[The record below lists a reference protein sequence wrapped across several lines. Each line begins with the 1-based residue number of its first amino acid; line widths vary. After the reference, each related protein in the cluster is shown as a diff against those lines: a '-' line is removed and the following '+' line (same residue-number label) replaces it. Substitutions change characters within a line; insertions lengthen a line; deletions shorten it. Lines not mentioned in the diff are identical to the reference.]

1 MTDLMTITINQKMN
15 KLIFLCALL
24 LTTFLN
30 AQPSAQTELK
40 DGTIKGRIIDAS
52 LNQPLPYVNII
63 VKTPS
68 NETIT
73 GGITK
78 DDGTFEID
86 KIPEGNV
93 IVSIQYIGFKTISK
107 TIEIGG
113 KNNDIIFGDIML
125 EEDVA
130 SLDEVTVVAEVT
142 TIQQKVDRKVINVG
156 KDLTTTGPTASDI
169 MNNIPSVSVD
179 QQTGNISLR
188 GNENVRVMVD
198 GKLSNVP
205 IAQLLKQIPSTS
217 IKQIELI
224 TNPSAKYNPEGMSG
238 IINIILHKN
247 TNIGFNGNIN
257 LGLTKEINAK
267 FNSSID
273 MNYRNGKFNFY
284 GNYGNN
290 IGKSNNYGRIERL
303 EDNSVQSFSFF
314 NNNKSHLYKVGLDYY
329 INDNNNISFFTNQNI
344 YDGKGT
350 GNTGIQ
356 YVDRPIQRQL
366 FDNDTDNISSQYNA
380 VFNHKFKKEGETF
393 NIEADYGI
401 FDQDETADF
410 TYLNFTFP
418 PNYSDYVNTNR
429 DQTTINIDYANPLS
443 EKAKLEFGG
452 ELRLFDTNIDYTST
466 GLSVNETQ
474 DNTPNNGDE
483 YIPTPHTDF
492 DYKRDIYSLYGTFGK
507 TFEKWSYQIGL
518 RAETVTEEASAVRM
532 LESGMENT
540 PFKND
545 YFQVYPSTFVTYSP
559 SEKNSYQISYSRRVD
574 RPGLEQV
581 NPIREWSTPLIS
593 SFGNTELQPQFTN
606 SIEANYTRKLEIG
619 SITGGVFY
627 RLVEDEINR
636 AVFIDR
642 LDVNKNI
649 LTYDNFDNT
658 TAFGLEL
665 SGNLKPTK
673 WWNFNLSFDLY
684 SRTQKGITERLT
696 VPTDVATSDD
706 ILRETIE
713 VDNVVYNF
721 RMFNN
726 FSATKQLNLSIF
738 TMYRGEEKGLQFTRK
753 PMFMVNTGLRY
764 SFMEDQRATFSF
776 NYSDI
781 FNTMKFEFEGDRPT
795 PQVGQ
800 FNWESNTWNI
810 GLSYRFGGNNYKA
823 LQRKNRD
830 DNETS
835 GNAGFM

>member
-1 MTDLMTITINQKMN
+1 MFI
-15 KLIFLCALL
+15 CVLL
-24 LTTFLN
+24 LSVIVS
-30 AQPSAQTELK
+30 AQPAKELR
-40 DGTIKGRIIDAS
+40 DGTVSGRVIDAS
-52 LNQPLPYVNII
+52 LNQPLPYVNVII
-63 VKTPS
+63 KTTA
-68 NETIT
+68 NQTIT

-78 DDGTFEID
+78 DDGTFEI
-86 KIPEGNV
+86 KSIPEGDV
-93 IVSIQYIGFKTISK
+93 VVSIQYIGFKTIAK
-107 TIEIGG
+107 TVSVG
-113 KNNDIIFGDIML
+113 KNGYDIALGDIML

-169 MNNIPSVSVD
+169 MNNIPSVNVD

-257 LGLTKEINAK
+257 LGLTKEIYAK

-273 MNYRNGKFNFY
+273 LNYRNGKFNLY
-284 GNYGNN
+284 GSYGNN
-290 IGKSNNYGRIERL
+290 IGKSANYGSIERL
-303 EDNSVQSFSFF
+303 DDNSEQLFDFF
-314 NNNKSHLYKVGLDYY
+314 NNNKSHLYKVGLDFYM
-329 INDNNNISFFTNQNI
+329 NDNNTVSFFTNQNI
-344 YDGKGT
+344 YDGFGAGT
-350 GNTGIQ
+350 TGVLYPNQPLQQQI
-356 YVDRPIQRQL
+356 
-366 FDNDTDNISSQYNA
+366 FDNDTQNLSSQYNG
-380 VFNHKFKKEGETF
+380 VFNHKFKKEGEKLD
-393 NIEADYGI
+393 IEADYSV
-401 FDQDETADF
+401 FSQDEIA
-410 TYLNFTFP
+410 NFNFQNFSFP
-418 PNYSDYVNTNR
+418 PNYSDFVNTDR
-429 DQTTINIDYANPLS
+429 DQTTINVDYVNPLS
-443 EKAKLEFGG
+443 EKAKLEIGA
-452 ELRLFDTNIDYTST
+452 EARLFDTKIDYTST
-466 GLSVNETQ
+466 GLSVNENQ
-474 DNTPNNGDE
+474 DNIPNNGDE
-483 YIPTPHTDF
+483 YIPTPQTDF
-492 DYKRDIYSLYGTFGK
+492 SYKRDIYSLYATYGK
-507 TFEKWSYQIGL
+507 TFEKWSYQVGL
-518 RAETVTEEASAVRM
+518 RAESVMEDANAFRT
-532 LESGMENT
+532 LENSTENT
-540 PFKND
+540 PFEND
-545 YFQVYPSTFVTYSP
+545 YFQVYPSVFLTYSP
-559 SEKNSYQISYSRRVD
+559 SDKNSYQMSYSRRVD
-574 RPGLEQV
+574 RPGLQQV

-606 SIEANYTRKLEIG
+606 SIEANYTRKLENG

-642 LDVNKNI
+642 LDINKNI

-658 TAFGLEL
+658 TAFGIEL
-665 SGNLKPTK
+665 SSNFRPTK
-673 WWNFNLSFDLY
+673 WWNFNASFDLY
-684 SRTQKGITERLT
+684 SRKQKGIAETLT
-696 VPTDVATSDD
+696 APTNVATVDD
-706 ILRETIE
+706 IILETIE
-713 VDNVVYNF
+713 VDNLVWNF

-726 FSATKQLNLSIF
+726 FKATKKLNLSVF

-764 SFMEDQRATFSF
+764 SFLEDDRATFSF

-795 PQVGQ
+795 PQAGQ
-800 FNWESNTWNI
+800 FNWESNSWNI
-810 GLSYRFGGNNYKA
+810 GLSYRFGGGKYRA

-830 DNETS
+830 DNEKDGS
-835 GNAGFM
+835 GGFI

>member
-1 MTDLMTITINQKMN
+1 M
-15 KLIFLCALL
+15 
-24 LTTFLN
+24 N
-30 AQPSAQTELK
+30 AQPSAQAEFR
-40 DGTIKGRIIDAS
+40 DGSISGRIIDAS

-63 VKTPS
+63 VKTSS

-73 GGITK
+73 GGITQE
-78 DDGTFEID
+78 DGTFEIK
-86 KIPEGNV
+86 KIPEGAV
-93 IVSIQYIGFKTISK
+93 IVSIQYIGFKSITKNVTIGSK
-107 TIEIGG
+107 EY
-113 KNNDIIFGDIML
+113 DINMGDILL

-130 SLDEVTVVAEVT
+130 SLDEVTVVAEIT

-169 MNNIPSVSVD
+169 MNNIPSVNVD

-205 IAQLLKQIPSTS
+205 VAQLLKQIPSTS

-247 TNIGFNGNIN
+247 TNIGFNGNVN
-257 LGLTKEINAK
+257 LGLTKEINAR
-267 FNSSID
+267 FNGSLD

-290 IGKSNNYGRIERL
+290 TGNSSNYGTIERL
-303 EDNSVQSFSFF
+303 DDNSVQLFDFF
-314 NNNKSHLYKVGLDYY
+314 NNNKSHLYKLGLDFYM
-329 INDNNNISFFTNQNI
+329 NDNNTVSFFTNQNL
-344 YDGKGT
+344 YDGKGS
-350 GNTGIQ
+350 GISGIQ
-356 YVDRPIQRQL
+356 YVDQPLQLQL
-366 FDNDTDNISSQYNA
+366 FDNDSENISSQYNG
-380 VFNHKFKKEGETF
+380 VFNHKFKKEGE
-393 NIEADYGI
+393 ILDVEADYSI
-401 FDQDETADF
+401 FDQDEDA
-410 TYLNFTFP
+410 NFAFQNINFP
-418 PNYSDYVNTNR
+418 PDYKDFVDTDR
-429 DQTTINIDYANPLS
+429 EQTTINVDYVNPLS
-443 EKAKLEFGG
+443 EKTKLEFGG
-452 ELRLFDTNIDYTST
+452 EVRIFDTNIDYSST
-466 GLSVNETQ
+466 GLSVNENQ
-474 DNTPNNGDE
+474 DEIPNNGDE
-483 YIPTPHTDF
+483 FIPTPQTDF
-492 DYKRDIYSLYGTFGK
+492 GYKRDIYSLYATYGK
-507 TFEKWSYQIGL
+507 TLEKWSYQFGL
-518 RAETVTEEASAVRM
+518 RAESVTEDANAAKTTGNST
-532 LESGMENT
+532 ENT
-540 PFKND
+540 PFEND
-545 YFQVYPSTFVTYSP
+545 YFQVYPSGFLTYTP
-559 SEKNSYQISYSRRVD
+559 SEKNSYQMSYSRRVD
-574 RPGLEQV
+574 RPGLNQV

-606 SIEANYTRKLEIG
+606 SIEVNYTRKLEIG
-619 SITGGVFY
+619 SLTGGVFY

-684 SRTQKGITERLT
+684 SRTQKGIAEILT
-696 VPTDVATSDD
+696 APTDIATADD
-706 ILRETIE
+706 IVRETIE

-726 FSATKQLNLSIF
+726 FSVTKKLNLSVF
-738 TMYRGEEKGLQFTRK
+738 TMYRGEEDGLQFTRK

-764 SFMEDQRATFSF
+764 SFMEDDRATFSF

-810 GLSYRFGGNNYKA
+810 GFSYRFGGNKYRA

-830 DNETS
+830 DNEKS
-835 GNAGFM
+835 GSGGFI